1 MQFHKE
7 IKVSTGSYTNGQGEE
22 KKSYCKIGA
31 LFINPENGNMSAKL
45 DVLPIPNA
53 EGEIWLSFFDKYD
66 ENKQQAGF
74 GSQQAAQQPQV
85 QYSAPPAYNQNV
97 APESQPNYATQPA
110 PVPQSQP
117 AQGMQPQ
124 PTAQQGDMPF

>member
-1 MQFHKE
+1 MAKMQFHKE

-66 ENKQQAGF
+66 ENKQQN
-74 GSQQAAQQPQV
+74 QQPQQSFEAQPNFNQPVAQPQQPQQIPQPQFAPQQQQPVAQQPQMDM
-85 QYSAPPAYNQNV
+85 SNQ
-97 APESQPNYATQPA
+97 E
-110 PVPQSQP
+110 
-117 AQGMQPQ
+117 
-124 PTAQQGDMPF
+124 PF

>member
-1 MQFHKE
+1 MAKMQFHKE

-66 ENKQQAGF
+66 ENKQQNQQPQQSF
-74 GSQQAAQQPQV
+74 GAQPNFNQPVAQPQQIPQPQFAPQQQQPVAQQPQMDM
-85 QYSAPPAYNQNV
+85 SNQ
-97 APESQPNYATQPA
+97 E
-110 PVPQSQP
+110 
-117 AQGMQPQ
+117 
-124 PTAQQGDMPF
+124 PF